1 MSDNAQRAPCTV
13 APLVLQVIE
22 AGWFR
27 FEPDQQMPVP
37 AAAQMINGEWWCPR
51 FGCDSLEASMD
62 ALETMMRNAAVSGAA
77 VRRTLDGPVGDRDYC
92 LICRREIMTESGHV
106 CTSCANDQAERQP

>member
-13 APLVLQVIE
+13 PPIVLQVIE

-27 FEPDQQMPVP
+27 FQYKPGEQIP

-51 FGCDSLEASMD
+51 FGCDSLEASVD
-62 ALETMMRNAAVSGAA
+62 AMEAMMQNIQNQGET
-77 VRRTLDGPVGDRDYC
+77 DGK
-92 LICRREIMTESGHV
+92 
-106 CTSCANDQAERQP
+106 

>member
-1 MSDNAQRAPCTV
+1 MTTPTTQARGTDTV
-13 APLVLQVIE
+13 DPVVLQVIE

-27 FEPDQQMPVP
+27 FEYKPGEQLP

-62 ALETMMRNAAVSGAA
+62 ALESIMQNPTGQPPPPFGGGSVAPGCSTLNSG
-77 VRRTLDGPVGDRDYC
+77 G
-92 LICRREIMTESGHV
+92 EK
-106 CTSCANDQAERQP
+106 